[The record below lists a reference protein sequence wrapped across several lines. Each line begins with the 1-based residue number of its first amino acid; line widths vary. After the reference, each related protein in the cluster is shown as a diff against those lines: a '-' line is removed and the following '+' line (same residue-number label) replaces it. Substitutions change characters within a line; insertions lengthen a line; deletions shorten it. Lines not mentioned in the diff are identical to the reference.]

1 MLRLKPTTN
10 MERIVFLERNTI
22 QAEFR
27 RPNFDHEWI
36 EYGETLSAQVVDR
49 LRGAT
54 IVISNKLPLR
64 EAELSRLPDLKL
76 IAIAATGSDNIDLD
90 YCRAHGIAV
99 SNTRGYAVN
108 SVPEHVLMMIL
119 ALRRNLLAYRQDVQ
133 AGKWNLSN
141 QFCLLTHP
149 LHDISGSTL
158 GIIGN
163 GSIGKAMARLGKSIG
178 MRILISEH
186 KSAAAIRE
194 GRTSFED
201 TLRQSDVVSLHCPLT
216 EATRDLIGQAEFAI
230 MKRDALLINTARGG
244 LVEDAALI
252 EALQNVSI
260 AGAGYDALR
269 EEPPRDGSPLLDLDL
284 PNFIVTPHV
293 AWASNEAAQALAD
306 QVIDNIEA
314 FITGTPRNLLT

>member
-1 MLRLKPTTN
+1 

-22 QAEFR
+22 QADFH
-27 RPNFDHEWI
+27 RPHFDHEWI
-36 EYGETLSAQVVDR
+36 EYAETFSEQVVGR

-64 EAELSRLPDLKL
+64 EAELSQLPDLKL

-90 YCRAHGIAV
+90 YCRAHGIGV
-99 SNTRGYAVN
+99 SNTRGYAIN

-119 ALRRNLLAYRQDVQ
+119 ALRRNLLAYREDVQ
-133 AGKWNLSN
+133 NGKWNLAK

-149 LHDISGSTL
+149 LNDISGSTL
-158 GIIGN
+158 GIIGY

-178 MRILISEH
+178 MQVLISEH
-186 KSAAAIRE
+186 KNAAAIRE

-201 TLRQSDVVSLHCPLT
+201 NLRRSDVVSLHCPLT
-216 EATRDLIGQAEFAI
+216 EQTRDLIGRPEFAM
-230 MKRDALLINTARGG
+230 MKRSALLINTARGA

-252 EALQNVSI
+252 AALQNRSI
-260 AGAGYDALR
+260 AGAAYYALR
-269 EEPPRDGSPLLDLDL
+269 EEPPRQGSPLLDLDL

-293 AWASNEAAQALAD
+293 AWASNEAVQALAD

-314 FITGTPRNLLT
+314 FIAGTPRNLLT